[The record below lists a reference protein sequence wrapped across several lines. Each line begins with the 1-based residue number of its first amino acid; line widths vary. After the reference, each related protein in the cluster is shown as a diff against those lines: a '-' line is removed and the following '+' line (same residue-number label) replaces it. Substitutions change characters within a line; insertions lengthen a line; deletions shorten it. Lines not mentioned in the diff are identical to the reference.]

1 MAEESKPANTNN
13 TAKTASQAP
22 VASPKVSTANVS
34 VLKAKPEAEKPKQ
47 LVKVEAKIQ
56 SKPKAGSKIA
66 EKKPEKPSV
75 SKAESK
81 KKNIG
86 GSDQPLKK
94 FSPNTI
100 KEKTMAKTSNSNVN
114 IPFDSF
120 AKEAA
125 EISREYSEACVKSG
139 TLFMKGM
146 EEFVGVVMSIAQSS
160 AEKQA
165 QFLKEAMSSKTINEF
180 AEVQNKI
187 AQANFDDFM
196 AGATKLTEISTK
208 LLTDSAEPVNAQ
220 IGKAIKKASQ
230 SLAA

>member
-1 MAEESKPANTNN
+1 MTEENKSANNNPTGLETQASKP
-13 TAKTASQAP
+13 KLS
-22 VASPKVSTANVS
+22 ANVS
-34 VLKAKPEAEKPKQ
+34 VLKAKKKEETTQ
-47 LVKVEAKIQ
+47 
-56 SKPKAGSKIA
+56 PKAKA
-66 EKKPEKPSV
+66 EIKQPVRKSENATAAKPENKQET
-75 SKAESK
+75 KR
-81 KKNIG
+81 
-86 GSDQPLKK
+86 GSEETAKTFTTD
-94 FSPNTI
+94 TI
-100 KEKTMAKTSNSNVN
+100 KEKTMAKSSSNSNNNIN
-114 IPFDSF
+114 IPFDGF

-139 TLFMKGM
+139 TIFMKGM
-146 EEFVGVVMSIAQSS
+146 EDFVGVVMSLAQSS

-165 QFLKEAMSSKTINEF
+165 QFIKEAMSSKTINEF

-208 LLTDSAEPVNAQ
+208 LITESAEPVNAQ

>member
-1 MAEESKPANTNN
+1 MTEDSKSAKNN
-13 TAKTASQAP
+13 ASGLGTQAAK
-22 VASPKVSTANVS
+22 PKLSSNVS
-34 VLKAKPEAEKPKQ
+34 VLKAKKTEETAQPKAKTEPKQEVKKAEKPATARPEGK
-47 LVKVEAKIQ
+47 KEIKR
-56 SKPKAGSKIA
+56 GSEETA
-66 EKKPEKPSV
+66 
-75 SKAESK
+75 
-81 KKNIG
+81 NTFTT
-86 GSDQPLKK
+86 D
-94 FSPNTI
+94 TI
-100 KEKTMAKTSNSNVN
+100 KEKTMAKSSSNSNSNSN
-114 IPFDSF
+114 IPFDGF

-139 TLFMKGM
+139 TIFMKGM
-146 EEFVGVVMSIAQSS
+146 EDFVGVVMSLAQSS

-165 QFLKEAMSSKTINEF
+165 QFIKEAMSSKTINEF

-208 LLTDSAEPVNAQ
+208 LITESAEPVNAQ